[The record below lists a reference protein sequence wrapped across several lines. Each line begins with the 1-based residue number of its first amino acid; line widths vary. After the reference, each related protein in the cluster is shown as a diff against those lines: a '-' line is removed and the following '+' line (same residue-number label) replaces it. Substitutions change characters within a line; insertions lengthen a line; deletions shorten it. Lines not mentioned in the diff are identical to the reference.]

1 MSLWSLILEG
11 MKMRG
16 RRISFLPLFVVGLFI
31 GIVIVYFGKSTIVN
45 NGGLLDEETY
55 VWIRDCRI
63 DKGAFF
69 AYLLFRRFRLVFILI
84 LLSTTYLGMIVCVIF
99 PFVFGVSYGLLL
111 GTAVFRYGFQG
122 VLLCLTGCF
131 PQLLLYLPALAF
143 LLRHCGNLCRK
154 IYYQKE
160 IRVEKGFLFHTEM
173 TAFLIRILL
182 VCLMIIIGCVLEGY
196 VSVSLL
202 QNLLILYS

>member
-16 RRISFLPLFVVGLFI
+16 RSISFLPLFVVGLFV

-160 IRVEKGFLFHTEM
+160 IPFPHGNDCFSDSYPSGLSYDFNRMRAGRICIGQFTAKLINSLF
-173 TAFLIRILL
+173 
-182 VCLMIIIGCVLEGY
+182 VIGKV
-196 VSVSLL
+196 
-202 QNLLILYS
+202 